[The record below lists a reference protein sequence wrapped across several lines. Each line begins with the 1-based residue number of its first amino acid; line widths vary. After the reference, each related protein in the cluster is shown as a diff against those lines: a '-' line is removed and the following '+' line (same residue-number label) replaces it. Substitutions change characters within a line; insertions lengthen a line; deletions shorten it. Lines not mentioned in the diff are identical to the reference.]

1 MTRIQ
6 IKKIEPRDIYSL
18 QQFCA
23 ACDEAGYKNNS
34 SLFAMKIWAKNDL
47 QEPPLFWAAFYDD
60 VIVSISGCHKFDNAL
75 RCLFRSAT
83 LPKYQRM
90 LTGLSKSH
98 MNSLPFSMILPMQI
112 YHGLKNNY
120 KEFIITTSDSDD
132 ASGKMQ
138 RTHKAMQLLAKQHM
152 VEYMNDEIIYD
163 VSQTV
168 WKLNLLTYQTALK
181 KFYKSKTDSWV
192 TVNDEVLAF
201 LNLDLN
207 SQ

>member
-6 IKKIEPRDIYSL
+6 IRKIEPKDILSL

-23 ACDEAGYKNNS
+23 ECSSAGYKNNS

-47 QEPPLFWAAFYDD
+47 QEPPLFWAAFYDNM
-60 VIVSISGCHKFDNAL
+60 IISISGCHKFNNAL

-83 LPKYQRM
+83 LPKYQQL
-90 LTGLSKSH
+90 LTGLSKNH

-112 YHGLKNNY
+112 CHGLKNNY

-132 ASGKMQ
+132 ASGKMH
-138 RTHKAMQLLAKQHM
+138 RTHKAMQLLAKKHI
-152 VEYMNDEIIYD
+152 VEYLNNEIIYD

-168 WKLNLLTYQTALK
+168 WKLNLATYQTALK
-181 KFYKSKTDSWV
+181 NFYNTRTDSLV
-192 TVNDEVLAF
+192 STDDEVF
-201 LNLDLN
+201 TYLNLDLN